1 MSEVDKR
8 VQTLEGEFKLIK
20 GQLRQAMVDVR
31 DFLQNLKLPAEA
43 TGYEKEPDELRIHLE
58 GASDGFAPPQG
69 PITGGEP
76 VASTSSQT
84 SGEEPFPSLPGEEP
98 FPSMSDDMPGE
109 KSSSSP
115 ADAAPSQ
122 VSGQSSAGDMEGE
135 AQFRSQS
142 PQDDMFGGDQFP
154 PLGGMPG
161 DQSAP
166 PPMQEQRPPLPQDWR
181 SPREESNPEELE
193 RARNLEQECSLEEG
207 LPERSREVNE
217 MKEEAI
223 HATSQVN
230 LLANLIRWVS
240 VAKKDVGI
248 EQLPI
253 FLETYG
259 IGGDLPP
266 ELKEGIL
273 RLADVIEEKTAD
285 VDGADAW
292 SRLILELHGILT
304 GGGAPLLPPS
314 SFLGSTDE
322 SQLEEQSEGVDAANE
337 PVRLKL
343 VLPGGDEGQ
352 EREFSITL
360 TPDANAKV
368 E

>member
-1 MSEVDKR
+1 
-8 VQTLEGEFKLIK
+8 
-20 GQLRQAMVDVR
+20 
-31 DFLQNLKLPAEA
+31 
-43 TGYEKEPDELRIHLE
+43 
-58 GASDGFAPPQG
+58 
-69 PITGGEP
+69 
-76 VASTSSQT
+76 
-84 SGEEPFPSLPGEEP
+84 
-98 FPSMSDDMPGE
+98 
-109 KSSSSP
+109 
-115 ADAAPSQ
+115 
-122 VSGQSSAGDMEGE
+122 MEGE
-135 AQFRSQS
+135 AQFQSQS

-166 PPMQEQRPPLPQDWR
+166 PPMQEQRPPSPQNWGP
-181 SPREESNPEELE
+181 PREEPNTEELE
-193 RARNLEQECSLEEG
+193 RARNLEQECSLEEK

-217 MKEEAI
+217 VNEMKGEAV